1 MNDSETI
8 KRYFYKGNY
17 EAIREELQAVN
28 WESIEDLNVE
38 DSWNFFITKIN
49 NVIDRHVPQKS

>member
-8 KRYFYKGNY
+8 KRNFYRGNY

-28 WESIEDLNVE
+28 WESIEDLSFE

-49 NVIDRHVPQKS
+49 NVIR